1 MVLNIFLV
9 FLCPSSING
18 SFLFSFLSFFF
29 FSFSGECHGS
39 MSHEV
44 LFQAGTI
51 LFPVEFWAEMG
62 YPYCVISARDSLLF
76 RMRFSRLFFVY
87 LQSNMADWKDIGK
100 FYL

>member
-1 MVLNIFLV
+1 MNTTKRDCISDWKRIQEYRENI
-9 FLCPSSING
+9 
-18 SFLFSFLSFFF
+18 
-29 FSFSGECHGS
+29 CHGS

-87 LQSNMADWKDIGK
+87 LQSNVMV
-100 FYL
+100 L